1 MMILVN
7 NLSTQENI
15 SKDTFEKVLLIL
27 SPFAPHL
34 AEELR
39 E

>member
-1 MMILVN
+1 MILVN
-7 NLSTQENI
+7 ELTNQKNI
-15 SKDTFEKVLLIL
+15 SKNTFEKLLLIL

-34 AEELR
+34 AEELW